1 MCFINVKELK
11 SLRTKTLLF
20 FTQGPYFGKV
30 LLNSHIIEY
39 PLELSIFIRE
49 LRKLDITDFPV
60 ICYDNDNLKIAS
72 LAFWIFESLGYS
84 VYLLYGNI
92 MTFLD
97 LGEKLQDTS
106 KGDLP
111 QSQLLMEID
120 INKLP
125 NVKTYDS
132 VVLDLN
138 QPLYQAI
145 GSDFNHQTVKKYLH
159 DNNIPED
166 FDGFTLS
173 GQYAGLIGALLKYLG
188 NNSNKIFLGEWKDI
202 DFNRRVSS
210 RPETFY
216 SAVGSVYYDA
226 EDALIDEEPQK
237 NEEGNTETK
246 NPETLGLTITNES
259 MIEEDNIKT
268 KNSETLGSTITKEN
282 IIQDKTVN
290 PYSSPLMISK
300 SSTQPGKNDDDFQ
313 GYHCKC
319 QVI

>member
-20 FTQGPYFGKV
+20 FSQGPYFGK
-30 LLNSHIIEY
+30 LLPDSHIIEY

-92 MTFLD
+92 STFTD

-111 QSQLLMEID
+111 QSQILMEID

-132 VVLDLN
+132 VVFDLS
-138 QPLYQAI
+138 QPLYKAI
-145 GSDFNHQTVKKYLH
+145 GTEFNHQTVKKYLY

-166 FDGFTLS
+166 FDGFVLS
-173 GQYAGLIGALLKYLG
+173 GQYSGLIGALLKYLG

-210 RPETFY
+210 KPETFY
-216 SAVGSVYYDA
+216 SAIGSVYYDA
-226 EDALIDEEPQK
+226 EDVLTDEEPQK
-237 NEEGNTETK
+237 NEVNNTETK
-246 NPETLGLTITNES
+246 RPETPELTKTEGS
-259 MIEEDNIKT
+259 FIE
-268 KNSETLGSTITKEN
+268 
-282 IIQDKTVN
+282 DKAN
-290 PYSSPLMISK
+290 PYSTPLMIAKLSI
-300 SSTQPGKNDDDFQ
+300 PPEKNDNDIQ

>member
-20 FTQGPYFGKV
+20 FSQGPYFGK
-30 LLNSHIIEY
+30 LLPGSHIVEY

-84 VYLLYGNI
+84 AYLLYGNI
-92 MTFLD
+92 SIFSD

-111 QSQLLMEID
+111 RSQILMEID

-125 NVKTYDS
+125 NIKTYDS
-132 VVLDLN
+132 VVLELI
-138 QPLYQAI
+138 QPLCQTI
-145 GSDFNHQTVKKYLH
+145 GVEFNHQTVTKYLH
-159 DNNIPED
+159 DNKVPED
-166 FDGFTLS
+166 FDGFILS
-173 GQYAGLIGALLKYLG
+173 GPSAGLIGALLKYLG
-188 NNSNKIFLGEWKDI
+188 NNSNKIFLGEWKDL

-210 RPETFY
+210 KPETFY

-226 EDALIDEEPQK
+226 EDVLSDENPQK
-237 NEEGNTETK
+237 NEVNNTETK
-246 NPETLGLTITNES
+246 RPETPELP
-259 MIEEDNIKT
+259 KT
-268 KNSETLGSTITKEN
+268 KGSIVEGETA
-282 IIQDKTVN
+282 N
-290 PYSSPLMISK
+290 PYSSPLMIAK
-300 SSTQPGKNDDDFQ
+300 SSIPPEKTDDDFQ